1 MQPDHPIIAK
11 DWVARDLPLLHWH
24 LTFFKQP
31 GEEYTCVGLVLPHLL
46 VDGPGCGVLLR
57 RIKSEMLGQAWEAPP
72 PLHAGIN
79 ENPLQAYIEGVQ
91 KDMKSGK
98 NLLKLPSPAE
108 YPTITLGGIS
118 FLFKFLSWHIW
129 QRVRHRSLSQL
140 INIPMKAIQ
149 KLVDDT
155 NKMAHVI
162 EEGGEVALS
171 MVDIVTAWIYKVN
184 IAEIL
189 LYAQQILTVL

>member
-1 MQPDHPIIAK
+1 MQPDHPIVTK

-31 GEEYTCVGLVLPHLL
+31 DQEYTCIGLVLPHLL

-57 RIKSEMLGQAWEAPP
+57 RIESEMLGQAWEAPP
-72 PLHAGIN
+72 PLDAGIN
-79 ENPLQAYIEGVQ
+79 ENPLRAYIEGVQ
-91 KDMKSGK
+91 KDMESGK
-98 NLLKLPSPAE
+98 TTLKLPSPAE
-108 YPTITLGGIS
+108 YPTITLGGIK

-129 QRVRHRSLSQL
+129 QRVRYRSLSQL
-140 INIPMKAIQ
+140 IKIPKKVVQ

-155 NKMAHVI
+155 NKVADVVG
-162 EEGGEVALS
+162 EGGEATLS

-184 IAEIL
+184 ITEIPL
-189 LYAQQILTVL
+189 CAQ